1 MSEEENRRVEDL
13 EEELQQVR
21 RASAESDARELQ
33 LQRDLLALQEKVE
46 QDARNAGREFER
58 RLNESREELRREL
71 GRAHDRELATHRIL
85 HESLTERILEKDT
98 VIAELR
104 AQVGGLAIGTEA
116 RDNAG
121 AGSGRDGG

>member
-46 QDARNAGREFER
+46 QDARNAGREVER

-71 GRAHDRELATHRIL
+71 GRAHDRELATID
-85 HESLTERILEKDT
+85 IT
-98 VIAELR
+98 VLPWI
-104 AQVGGLAIGTEA
+104 
-116 RDNAG
+116 
-121 AGSGRDGG
+121 